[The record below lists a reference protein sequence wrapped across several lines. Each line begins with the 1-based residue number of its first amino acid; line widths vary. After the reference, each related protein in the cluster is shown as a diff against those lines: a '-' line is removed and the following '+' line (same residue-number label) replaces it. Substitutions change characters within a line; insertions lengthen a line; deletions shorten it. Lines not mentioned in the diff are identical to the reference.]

1 MAEADTHDAHPVRLD
16 GLFRVLDEL
25 EDPRVIVKR
34 RVSGTGDEDGV
45 NVFERRVRVEVVDN
59 VVSLDRHDLI
69 QLLRRLE
76 RIGSRVKQSRK
87 DTRISAVAIA
97 SLRLRRVGLENGEA
111 QRSGGSH
118 LAGVTIGDGIK
129 KSGRG
134 YK

>member
-1 MAEADTHDAHPVRLD
+1 VAEADTHDAHTVRLD

-25 EDPRVIVKR
+25 DDPRVIVKR
-34 RVSGTGDEDGV
+34 RVPGAGDEDGV
-45 NVFERRVRVEVVDN
+45 NVLERRVRVEFVDN

-76 RIGSRVKQSRK
+76 RIGSRVEQRRK
-87 DTRISAVAIA
+87 DTRISAIAIA

-118 LAGVTIGDGIK
+118 LAGVTVGNSIK
-129 KSGRG
+129 KSG
-134 YK
+134 